1 MSNYTEPVSDVVVN
15 DTTDNNSV
23 KNSVNENNELTK
35 FKNLDKNFYVITRTA
50 PFERKGVVMYKKK
63 KIGVYTSGNVGSK
76 IRNAETGEYYNY
88 TVGSKYE
95 DMFFSV
101 RLSTGECNGK
111 NVPATLFFTSPQHY
125 VSYLHNDVSED
136 ILDIW
141 NYKRD
146 KLIREIKETKNSGSV
161 HVR

>member
-1 MSNYTEPVSDVVVN
+1 MSNHIETASNVVVN
-15 DTTDNNSV
+15 DNNSDT
-23 KNSVNENNELTK
+23 SVDNNELTK
-35 FKNLDKNFYVITRTA
+35 FRNLDKNFYVITRTA
-50 PFERKGVVMYKKK
+50 PFERKGIVMYKKK
-63 KIGVYTSGNVGSK
+63 KIGVYTSGGVGAK

-101 RLSTGECNGK
+101 RLATGECNGK
-111 NVPATLFFTSPQHY
+111 HSAATLFFTSPQHY
-125 VSYLHNDVSED
+125 TSYLHNDVSED

-146 KLIREIKETKNSGSV
+146 KLIKDAKETKHSV
-161 HVR
+161 LVR